1 LITDMI
7 GALEKEA
14 AEEATEKAYCDEQMS
29 KTEAKKSDLEDTVAK
44 LSSKIDSLSAASAT
58 LKKEVRT
65 LQRELAALAKM
76 QAEMDKVRA
85 DENAAYRESK
95 ADLELGL
102 GGVKKATEV
111 LEAYYGS
118 ASLLQGSIGSF
129 MQQPPKPETHS
140 KSGGAGGSI
149 IDILNV
155 VESDFANELSARETE
170 EADAADAY
178 EKQTQENKVTRTM
191 KEQDVKYKA
200 KDATAKDKQVSEL
213 TSDKASAS
221 TELGAVND
229 FYAKVKDRCIA
240 KPEPYEERRR
250 RREAEIAGLKDALS
264 TLENETVLTQRGSRS
279 AALRR

>member
-1 LITDMI
+1 
-7 GALEKEA
+7 LEKEA
-14 AEEATEKAYCDEQMS
+14 AEEASEKAYCDEQMS
-29 KTEAKKSDLEDTVAK
+29 KTEAKKGDLEDTVAK
-44 LSSKIDSLSAASAT
+44 LSSKIGSLSAASAT

-65 LQRELAALAKM
+65 LQRELAALAKT

-85 DENAAYRESK
+85 DENAAYREAK

-102 GGVKKATEV
+102 GGVRKATEV
-111 LEAYYGS
+111 LQAYYGS
-118 ASLLQGSIGSF
+118 ASF
-129 MQQPPKPETHS
+129 VQQPAKPETHS
-140 KSGGAGGSI
+140 KSSGAGGSI
-149 IDILNV
+149 LDILSV
-155 VESDFANELSARETE
+155 VESDFANELSARESE

-178 EKQTQENKVTRTM
+178 EKQTQENKVTKTM

-213 TSDKASAS
+213 TADKASTS

-240 KPEPYEERRR
+240 KPEPYEERKR
-250 RREAEIAGLKDALS
+250 RRESEIAGLKDALS